1 MAGGKNSNLFILLRS
16 YALFRIKRHEGSYFS
31 PTLFAQNPLQP
42 TMLLIFLLGYQ
53 SHEEIGLEKKRHLL
67 TIMCFCSCSS
77 EGMLTL
83 RAWVKIDFFNGIFFK
98 RRQERDF
105 LLLSES

>member
-16 YALFRIKRHEGSYFS
+16 YALFRIKRHEGSCFS

-53 SHEEIGLEKKRHLL
+53 SHEEIGLEKKRRLL
-67 TIMCFCSCSS
+67 TIIYFCSCSS

-83 RAWVKIDFFNGIFFK
+83 RAWVKIDFLNGIFFK
-98 RRQERDF
+98 RRQEWDF
-105 LLLSES
+105 LLLIES